1 MYLELIQHA
10 NIAALNMNGKINYY
24 LFSLAFGAEK
34 IILLQILIQLKI
46 CSIELTRII
55 VMEVKI
61 MMSEEFILLIYNLA
75 MIDQALEKFEQE
87 DAQ

>member
-10 NIAALNMNGKINYY
+10 NIAALNMNGKIDY
-24 LFSLAFGAEK
+24 LVWLLEPKK

-46 CSIELTRII
+46 CSVELIRII

-61 MMSEEFILLIYNLA
+61 MSEEFILLIYNLA

-87 DAQ
+87 DVQ